1 MPLLVTGLAIALWIA
16 SYADNAPLWT
26 WFVPNV
32 AAISMNSERP
42 GVADRIVAANRDIRE
57 IFSRVWPWVIVGV
70 GVGALIHG
78 WVPASVLTDYIGADN
93 PAGVLLATLFGVP
106 LYVNGG
112 RIVPI
117 AEVLWTKGV
126 PLGTVMALMMGSIA
140 LSIPEAIMLRKVMKP
155 QLLAIFFTTVM
166 LGIIAAGY
174 LFNFFYA

>member
-1 MPLLVTGLAIALWIA
+1 MA
-16 SYADNAPLWT
+16 
-26 WFVPNV
+26 
-32 AAISMNSERP
+32 
-42 GVADRIVAANRDIRE
+42 
-57 IFSRVWPWVIVGV
+57 VGDCRCWR
-70 GVGALIHG
+70 GALIHG

-112 RIVPI
+112 GIVPI

-140 LSIPEAIMLRKVMKP
+140 LSIPEAIMLRKVMKS
-155 QLLAIFFTTVM
+155 QLLAIFFTMVM
-166 LGIIAAGY
+166 LGIIAVGY